1 MILILTKKTNLHF
14 LLTIENL
21 FNYRFLHYFYEEI
34 KSENYLMANIKNR
47 RLFTSYIS
55 ITVIM
60 SVVLFL
66 FGFFGIFFISSNS
79 MANSFKENFSVSIF
93 FKEDAK
99 NIEITQLQ
107 NEILMSDYV
116 EKLKYVSKDEAV
128 LLMKDE
134 YGQDFIKEL
143 GFNPLVNSIDFNLKS
158 EYVEATLLDS
168 ISKLIENK
176 NYIDE
181 IVYDKNLINII
192 NDNIKRISLWLMPSI
207 IILLII
213 TFLVINSSIRLSI
226 YSNRQLIKTMQ
237 LVGATK
243 AFIRKP
249 FIKINIFLSLISSI
263 ISISAIILLIYY
275 IDLNISFV
283 DNISIES
290 VITLFIIILSLGLFI
305 SYISTFFASQ
315 NILKIKADNL
325 DV

>member
-1 MILILTKKTNLHF
+1 
-14 LLTIENL
+14 
-21 FNYRFLHYFYEEI
+21 
-34 KSENYLMANIKNR
+34 MANIKNR

-55 ITVIM
+55 ITIIM

-79 MANSFKENFSVSIF
+79 IANSFKENFSVSIF

-128 LLMKDE
+128 LIMKDE

-176 NYIDE
+176 NYVDE

-290 VITLFIIILSLGLFI
+290 VITLFLIILSLGLFI
-305 SYISTFFASQ
+305 SYISTFFATQ

>member
-1 MILILTKKTNLHF
+1 
-14 LLTIENL
+14 
-21 FNYRFLHYFYEEI
+21 
-34 KSENYLMANIKNR
+34 MANIKNR

-55 ITVIM
+55 ITIIM

-79 MANSFKENFSVSIF
+79 IANSFKENFSVSIF

-168 ISKLIENK
+168 ISRLIENK
-176 NYIDE
+176 NYVDE

-263 ISISAIILLIYY
+263 ISISGIILLIYY

-290 VITLFIIILSLGLFI
+290 VITLFLIILSLGLFI
-305 SYISTFFASQ
+305 SYISTFFATQ

>member
-1 MILILTKKTNLHF
+1 
-14 LLTIENL
+14 
-21 FNYRFLHYFYEEI
+21 
-34 KSENYLMANIKNR
+34 MANIKNR

-55 ITVIM
+55 ITIIM

-79 MANSFKENFSVSIF
+79 IANSFKENFSVSIF

-168 ISKLIENK
+168 ISRLIENK
-176 NYIDE
+176 NYVDE

-290 VITLFIIILSLGLFI
+290 VITLFLIILCLGLFI
-305 SYISTFFASQ
+305 SYISTFFATQ

>member
-1 MILILTKKTNLHF
+1 
-14 LLTIENL
+14 
-21 FNYRFLHYFYEEI
+21 
-34 KSENYLMANIKNR
+34 MANIKNR

-55 ITVIM
+55 ITIIM

-79 MANSFKENFSVSIF
+79 IANSFKENFSVSIF

-107 NEILMSDYV
+107 NELLMSDYV

-128 LLMKDE
+128 LLMKEE

-176 NYIDE
+176 NYVDE

-290 VITLFIIILSLGLFI
+290 VITLFLIILSLGLFI
-305 SYISTFFASQ
+305 SYISTFFATQ

>member
-1 MILILTKKTNLHF
+1 
-14 LLTIENL
+14 
-21 FNYRFLHYFYEEI
+21 
-34 KSENYLMANIKNR
+34 MANIKNR
-47 RLFTSYIS
+47 RLFASYIS
-55 ITVIM
+55 ITIIM

-79 MANSFKENFSVSIF
+79 IANSFKENFSVSIF

-107 NEILMSDYV
+107 NELLMSDYV
-116 EKLKYVSKDEAV
+116 EKLKFVSKDEAV
-128 LLMKDE
+128 ILMKDE

-143 GFNPLVNSIDFNLKS
+143 GFNPLVNSIDLNLKS

-168 ISKLIENK
+168 ISRLIENK
-176 NYIDE
+176 NYVDE

-263 ISISAIILLIYY
+263 ISISAINLLIYY

-283 DNISIES
+283 DKISIES
-290 VITLFIIILSLGLFI
+290 VITLFLIIVSLGLFI
-305 SYISTFFASQ
+305 SYISTFFATQ

-325 DV
+325 DI

>member
-1 MILILTKKTNLHF
+1 
-14 LLTIENL
+14 
-21 FNYRFLHYFYEEI
+21 
-34 KSENYLMANIKNR
+34 MANIKNR

-55 ITVIM
+55 ITIIM

-79 MANSFKENFSVSIF
+79 IANSFKENFSVSIF

-168 ISKLIENK
+168 ISRLIENK
-176 NYIDE
+176 NYVDE
-181 IVYDKNLINII
+181 IVYDKNLINVI

-237 LVGATK
+237 LGGATK

-290 VITLFIIILSLGLFI
+290 VITLFLIILSLGLFI
-305 SYISTFFASQ
+305 SYISTFFATQ

>member
-1 MILILTKKTNLHF
+1 
-14 LLTIENL
+14 
-21 FNYRFLHYFYEEI
+21 
-34 KSENYLMANIKNR
+34 MANIKNR

-55 ITVIM
+55 ITIIM

-79 MANSFKENFSVSIF
+79 IANSFKENFSVSIF

-99 NIEITQLQ
+99 NIEITKLQ

-176 NYIDE
+176 NYVDE

-249 FIKINIFLSLISSI
+249 FIKINILLSLISSI

-290 VITLFIIILSLGLFI
+290 VITLFLIILSLGLFI
-305 SYISTFFASQ
+305 SYISTFFATQ

>member
-1 MILILTKKTNLHF
+1 
-14 LLTIENL
+14 
-21 FNYRFLHYFYEEI
+21 
-34 KSENYLMANIKNR
+34 MANIKNR

-55 ITVIM
+55 ITIIM

-79 MANSFKENFSVSIF
+79 IANSFKENFSVSIF

-168 ISKLIENK
+168 ISRLIENK
-176 NYIDE
+176 NYVDE

-290 VITLFIIILSLGLFI
+290 VITLFLIILSLGLFI
-305 SYISTFFASQ
+305 SYISIFFATQ

>member
-1 MILILTKKTNLHF
+1 
-14 LLTIENL
+14 
-21 FNYRFLHYFYEEI
+21 
-34 KSENYLMANIKNR
+34 MANIKNR

-55 ITVIM
+55 ITIIM

-79 MANSFKENFSVSIF
+79 IANSFKENFSVSIF

-107 NEILMSDYV
+107 NELLMSDYV

-168 ISKLIENK
+168 ISRLIENK

-283 DNISIES
+283 ENISIES
-290 VITLFIIILSLGLFI
+290 IIILFLIIISLGLFI
-305 SYISTFFASQ
+305 SYISTFFATQ

>member
-1 MILILTKKTNLHF
+1 MT
-14 LLTIENL
+14 
-21 FNYRFLHYFYEEI
+21 
-34 KSENYLMANIKNR
+34 NIKNR

-55 ITVIM
+55 ITIIM

-79 MANSFKENFSVSIF
+79 IANSFKENFSVSIF

-107 NEILMSDYV
+107 NELLMSDYV

-128 LLMKDE
+128 LLMKEE

-168 ISKLIENK
+168 ISRLIENK

-263 ISISAIILLIYY
+263 ISISVIILLIYY
-275 IDLNISFV
+275 IDLNISFI

-305 SYISTFFASQ
+305 SYISTFFATQ

>member
-1 MILILTKKTNLHF
+1 
-14 LLTIENL
+14 
-21 FNYRFLHYFYEEI
+21 
-34 KSENYLMANIKNR
+34 MANIKNS

-55 ITVIM
+55 ITIIM

-79 MANSFKENFSVSIF
+79 IANSFKENFSVSIF

-168 ISKLIENK
+168 ISKLIEKK
-176 NYIDE
+176 NYVDE

-290 VITLFIIILSLGLFI
+290 VITLFLIILSLGLFI
-305 SYISTFFASQ
+305 SYISTFFATQ

>member
-1 MILILTKKTNLHF
+1 
-14 LLTIENL
+14 
-21 FNYRFLHYFYEEI
+21 
-34 KSENYLMANIKNR
+34 MANIKNR

-55 ITVIM
+55 ITILM

-79 MANSFKENFSVSIF
+79 IANSFKENFYVSIF

-107 NEILMSDYV
+107 NELLMSDYV
-116 EKLKYVSKDEAV
+116 EKLKYVSKDEAL
-128 LLMKDE
+128 LLMKEE

-158 EYVEATLLDS
+158 EYVEASSIDS
-168 ISKLIENK
+168 ISRLIEKK

-263 ISISAIILLIYY
+263 ISISLIILLIYY
-275 IDLNISFV
+275 IDLNISFI
-283 DNISIES
+283 DKISIES
-290 VITLFIIILSLGLFI
+290 VIILFLIIVSLGMFI
-305 SYISTFFASQ
+305 SYISTFFATQ

>member
-1 MILILTKKTNLHF
+1 
-14 LLTIENL
+14 
-21 FNYRFLHYFYEEI
+21 
-34 KSENYLMANIKNR
+34 MANIKNR

-55 ITVIM
+55 ITIIM

-79 MANSFKENFSVSIF
+79 IANSFKENFSVSIF

-107 NEILMSDYV
+107 NELLMSDYV

-128 LLMKDE
+128 LLMKEE

-168 ISKLIENK
+168 ISRLIENK

-283 DNISIES
+283 DKISIES
-290 VITLFIIILSLGLFI
+290 VISLFLIILSLGLFI
-305 SYISTFFASQ
+305 SYISTFFATQ

>member
-1 MILILTKKTNLHF
+1 
-14 LLTIENL
+14 
-21 FNYRFLHYFYEEI
+21 
-34 KSENYLMANIKNR
+34 MANIKNR

-55 ITVIM
+55 ITIIM

-79 MANSFKENFSVSIF
+79 IANSFKENFSVSIF

-168 ISKLIENK
+168 ISRLIENK
-176 NYIDE
+176 NYVDE

-290 VITLFIIILSLGLFI
+290 VITLFLIILSLGLFI
-305 SYISTFFASQ
+305 SYISTYFATQ

>member
-1 MILILTKKTNLHF
+1 
-14 LLTIENL
+14 
-21 FNYRFLHYFYEEI
+21 
-34 KSENYLMANIKNR
+34 MANIKNR

-55 ITVIM
+55 ITIIM

-79 MANSFKENFSVSIF
+79 IANSFKENFSVSIF

-168 ISKLIENK
+168 ISRLIENK
-176 NYIDE
+176 NYVDE

-290 VITLFIIILSLGLFI
+290 VITLFLIILSLGLFI
-305 SYISTFFASQ
+305 SYISTFLATQ